1 MNWLEKENEELRK
14 ALNDKYKLEKLGT
27 LYVLLLDY
35 EWKKYRNEPWFS
47 KEVVRST
54 GSWGG
59 YLIPLNRIMQ
69 IETKEAR

>member
-47 KEVVRST
+47 EAVRST
-54 GSWGG
+54 GSWRG